1 MMQWLVTGCS
11 SGLGLELARAILK
24 SGQKCIASSRNP
36 SKTPEAV
43 AEIEELGGVW
53 ITLDVAGPHIEASIA
68 DCIKVHGPIDVLVNN
83 AGYADGGVL
92 EAFNLDNAHAQM
104 ETNFFGPIRT
114 IKAVLPTMR
123 EQKAGVII
131 NVSSAEFWEPHPV
144 ASVYAASKFAIEG
157 LSEALSGELSAFGIR
172 VLIAEPGGMRTDFFD
187 PKNVKAAELPKAYEG
202 TMADFVMQALLA
214 SHGKQGLDPRK
225 TAEAI
230 VTEVLQPST
239 NPPLLRLPLGKESLG
254 WMKSRAQK
262 LSETAN
268 AFEEVALAADFES

>member
-1 MMQWLVTGCS
+1 
-11 SGLGLELARAILK
+11 
-24 SGQKCIASSRNP
+24 
-36 SKTPEAV
+36 
-43 AEIEELGGVW
+43 
-53 ITLDVAGPHIEASIA
+53 
-68 DCIKVHGPIDVLVNN
+68 
-83 AGYADGGVL
+83 
-92 EAFNLDNAHAQM
+92 
-104 ETNFFGPIRT
+104 
-114 IKAVLPTMR
+114 
-123 EQKAGVII
+123 
-131 NVSSAEFWEPHPV
+131 
-144 ASVYAASKFAIEG
+144 
-157 LSEALSGELSAFGIR
+157 
-172 VLIAEPGGMRTDFFD
+172 MRTDFFD